1 MGADHLFSRLS
12 EPGRPLDIVL
22 GRGRH
27 DPPHTRWA
35 GWTIPTGHTE
45 DLPKLGFSAVL
56 DGDVPIEATRR
67 TKKRTRLRETKAHPQ
82 HLRKLV
88 GGLAEYAVGFSE
100 APDHN

>member
-1 MGADHLFSRLS
+1 MGADYLFSRLS

-22 GRGRH
+22 VRDRH
-27 DPPHTRWA
+27 VPPHTRWA
-35 GWTIPTGHTE
+35 GWTIPTVHTE